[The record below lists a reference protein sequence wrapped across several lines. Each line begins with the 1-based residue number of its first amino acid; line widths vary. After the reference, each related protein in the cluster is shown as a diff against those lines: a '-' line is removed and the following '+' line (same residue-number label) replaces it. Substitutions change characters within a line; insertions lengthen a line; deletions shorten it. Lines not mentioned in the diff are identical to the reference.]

1 MGRRDSLQKTHHST
15 RLNPKIHTI
24 YTQTS
29 NTLTIQGN
37 IGGIPTS
44 MLIDTGSSLTLI
56 NSHLLSK
63 LDPFIT
69 KNLRPPPFNIHLQL
83 ADKSPLYISHTLKLP
98 VTIDNITQSYT
109 VYIAPRLSRNCIIG
123 NNFIKQNNLQIDGGN
138 QYVYYKRP
146 IRKQVRQF
154 QQINK
159 ETKKTNELSYILR
172 AAKQVIIPP
181 YHAYN
186 IHVKPNIPF
195 VSTTNNE
202 NEEYELRAYSDNNK
216 EHQRTPYV
224 ANRILVPQKSLH
236 IKATNLSK
244 SAITILVGQ
253 KLAIMS
259 RRNRKQINAINHLT
273 TTDIRQVTDTSN
285 NDKIT
290 NVSNTNLSDDQRK
303 HLQQPMEKCPD
314 VFTRKPAKINKVKQV
329 TLVDATHLT
338 LD

>member
-1 MGRRDSLQKTHHST
+1 
-15 RLNPKIHTI
+15 
-24 YTQTS
+24 
-29 NTLTIQGN
+29 
-37 IGGIPTS
+37 

-63 LDPFIT
+63 LDQCIT

-83 ADKSPLYISHTLKLP
+83 ADKSPLHISHTLKLP

-172 AAKQVIIPP
+172 AAEQVIIPP
-181 YHAYN
+181 YHTYN

-216 EHQRTPYV
+216 ERQRTPYV
-224 ANRILVPQKSLH
+224 ANIILVPQRSLH
-236 IKATNLSK
+236 IQTTNLSK

-259 RRNRKQINAINHLT
+259 RMNRKKINTINHLII
-273 TTDIRQVTDTSN
+273 TDIRQVTDTSN
-285 NDKIT
+285 NDDIT
-290 NVSNTNLSDDQRK
+290 DVSNTNLSKR
-303 HLQQPMEKCPD
+303 LCL
-314 VFTRKPAKINKVKQV
+314 N
-329 TLVDATHLT
+329 
-338 LD
+338 